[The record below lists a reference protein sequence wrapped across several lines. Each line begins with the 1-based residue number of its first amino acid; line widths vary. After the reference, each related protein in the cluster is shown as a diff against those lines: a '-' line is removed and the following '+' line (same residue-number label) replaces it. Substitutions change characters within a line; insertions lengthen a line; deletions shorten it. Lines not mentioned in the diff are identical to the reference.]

1 LGGNQVTKIL
11 VIGDVIED
19 VIVIPESEIRPNT
32 DTKSAI
38 HKSMGGQAANVA
50 SWLAF
55 YGVQTR
61 FVGCVSLTDVR
72 KLNAELEQ
80 NGIEPALQS
89 SAKPTG
95 SLVVLVQGDSRS
107 MLTDRGA
114 NLDLNLR
121 AIDPTGFAAVYLS
134 GYSLLGRGLDE
145 IKEFAARVRQA
156 GAVLAID
163 PGSYGFIEDHGV
175 EEFKELISEADLI
188 FPNLEEDQLLGLS
201 GVVALN
207 VVTKGQNGAEAHW
220 AKGQNGAEAHWAKG
234 QSVGVSGLET
244 ESIDPTGAGDAFC
257 AGFLASLVAG
267 EVFQELGLEMVQMAL
282 KSGVEAGS
290 KAVSLVGARPSF
302 NSGV

>member
-1 LGGNQVTKIL
+1 MSKIL

-32 DTKSAI
+32 DTNAAI

-55 YGVQTR
+55 LGVQTR
-61 FVGCVSLTDVR
+61 FVGCVGLSDVR
-72 KLNAELEQ
+72 KLAAELEQ
-80 NGIEPALQS
+80 NGIEAALQS

-95 SLVVLVQGDSRS
+95 SLVVLVQGASRS

-121 AIDPTGFAAVYLS
+121 SIDPTGFAAVYLS
-134 GYSLLGRGLDE
+134 GYSLFGRALGE
-145 IKEFAARVRQA
+145 IKDFAARVKQA
-156 GAVLAID
+156 GALLAID
-163 PGSYGFIEDHGV
+163 PGSYGYIKDHGL
-175 EEFKELISEADLI
+175 EDFKELISEADLI

-207 VVTKGQNGAEAHW
+207 VVTKGQSGAEAHW
-220 AKGQNGAEAHWAKG
+220 ANG
-234 QSVGVSGLET
+234 QSVEVAGLAT

-267 EVFQELGLEMVQMAL
+267 EDFQDLGLETVQKAL

-290 KAVSLVGARPSF
+290 KAVQLVGARPSF

>member
-1 LGGNQVTKIL
+1 MSKIL

-32 DTKSAI
+32 DTNSAI

-50 SWLAF
+50 SWLA
-55 YGVQTR
+55 YLGVQTR
-61 FVGCVSLTDVR
+61 FVGCVGLTDVR
-72 KLNAELEQ
+72 KLASELEQ
-80 NGIEPALQS
+80 NGIEAALQS

-95 SLVVLVQGDSRS
+95 SLVVLVQGASRS

-121 AIDPTGFAAVYLS
+121 AIDPKGFAAVYLS
-134 GYSLLGRGLDE
+134 GYSLFGRDLGE
-145 IKEFAARVRQA
+145 IKDFAARVRQA
-156 GAVLAID
+156 GALLAID
-163 PGSYGFIEDHGV
+163 PGSYGYIKDHGL

-188 FPNLEEDQLLGLS
+188 FPNLEEDQLLALS

-220 AKGQNGAEAHWAKG
+220 ASGQRVEVA
-234 QSVGVSGLET
+234 GLAT

-267 EVFQELGLEMVQMAL
+267 EGFQDLALEPVQMAL

-290 KAVSLVGARPSF
+290 KAVQLVGARPSF

>member
-1 LGGNQVTKIL
+1 MSKIL

-32 DTKSAI
+32 DTNSAI

-55 YGVQTR
+55 LGVQTR
-61 FVGCVSLTDVR
+61 FVGCVGLTDVR
-72 KLNAELEQ
+72 KLAAELEQ
-80 NGIEPALQS
+80 NGIEAALQS

-95 SLVVLVQGDSRS
+95 SLVVLVQGASRS

-121 AIDPTGFAAVYLS
+121 SIDPTGFAAVYLS
-134 GYSLLGRGLDE
+134 GYSLFGRALGE
-145 IKEFAARVRQA
+145 IKDFAARVKQA
-156 GAVLAID
+156 GALLAID
-163 PGSYGFIEDHGV
+163 PGSYGYIKDHGL
-175 EEFKELISEADLI
+175 EDFKGLISEADLI

-220 AKGQNGAEAHWAKG
+220 ANG
-234 QSVGVSGLET
+234 QSVEVAGLVT

-267 EVFQELGLEMVQMAL
+267 EGFQNLGPELVQKAL

-290 KAVSLVGARPSF
+290 KAVQLVGARPSF

>member
-1 LGGNQVTKIL
+1 MTKIL

-72 KLNAELEQ
+72 KLDAELDQ
-80 NGIEPALQS
+80 IGIEAALQS

-145 IKEFAARVRQA
+145 IKDFAARVRQA
-156 GAVLAID
+156 GALLAID

-175 EEFKELISEADLI
+175 ELFNKLISEADLI
-188 FPNLEEDQLLGLS
+188 FPNLEEDQLLGLA

-207 VVTKGQNGAEAHW
+207 VVTKGQTGAAAHW
-220 AKGQNGAEAHWAKG
+220 ANG
-234 QSVGVSGLET
+234 QSVEVAGLET

-267 EVFQELGLEMVQMAL
+267 EHFQDLRPELVQKAL